1 MGDNTVL
8 KKAGQN
14 LVDLEKKSS
23 QAIMDAVSP
32 DRLENYKPEDFAEKA
47 TETIENKVID
57 IKAHQI
63 RNLNKDRALL
73 KDELKSEKKD
83 FKELKKEISKREKLD
98 NKRADK
104 KLKSDKEKLKD
115 DIKKGNLSE
124 KTIDERKVRIK
135 YDNKDRRIRQQ
146 NNEFYKIKKSE
157 KKDIKK
163 EIKST
168 KKDIRKNNRK
178 ALKKQALVT
187 SIKAKRELHK
197 DFKTGSSLSSDNLLE
212 SGSQGV
218 LGAIN
223 RALNNRLNPLEI
235 LKRKM
240 LALFAAAMGQVQLM
254 LLPVIPIIIAA
265 IVATGAIAS
274 IASGILNF
282 FGLGETEST
291 GRSAMP
297 TMDASAIDSIIAER
311 EGITADQ
318 EKLLRYA
325 LSKVGCHYATE
336 EEVLREENPISR
348 VGPDSYDCSGLAYD
362 VEKQIGKN
370 ITANT
375 AAQQAKRM
383 IEAGN
388 YLTDISKEPQI
399 GDLIYYADPE
409 DAVREKNKNK
419 WNHIYH
425 VAIYA
430 GNGYVVEAYGS
441 DVGVIYDKLRSSNVY
456 AICTP

>member
-124 KTIDERKVRIK
+124 KTINERKVRIK

-168 KKDIRKNNRK
+168 KKNIKKDNRK
-178 ALKKQALVT
+178 ALRKQALVT

-282 FGLGETEST
+282 FGLGESESN
-291 GRSAMP
+291 GRSSMP
-297 TMDASAIDSIIAER
+297 TMNASEIDLIIAER

-325 LSKVGCHYATE
+325 LSKVGCSYASE
-336 EEVLREENPISR
+336 EEVLRKENPLSR
-348 VGPDSYDCSGLAYD
+348 TGPDSYDCSGLAYD

-370 ITANT
+370 ITANS

-399 GDLIYYADPE
+399 GDLIYYADPP
-409 DAVREKNKNK
+409 DAVRAKNEDK

-430 GNGYVVEAYGS
+430 GKGYVVEAYGS
-441 DVGVIYDKLRSSNVY
+441 GLGVIYYKLRTSNVY
-456 AICTP
+456 AICTH

>member
-124 KTIDERKVRIK
+124 KTINERKVRIK

-157 KKDIKK
+157 KKD
-163 EIKST
+163 
-168 KKDIRKNNRK
+168 
-178 ALKKQALVT
+178 V
-187 SIKAKRELHK
+187 
-197 DFKTGSSLSSDNLLE
+197 
-212 SGSQGV
+212 
-218 LGAIN
+218 
-223 RALNNRLNPLEI
+223 
-235 LKRKM
+235 KRK
-240 LALFAAAMGQVQLM
+240 
-254 LLPVIPIIIAA
+254 
-265 IVATGAIAS
+265 
-274 IASGILNF
+274 
-282 FGLGETEST
+282 
-291 GRSAMP
+291 
-297 TMDASAIDSIIAER
+297 
-311 EGITADQ
+311 
-318 EKLLRYA
+318 
-325 LSKVGCHYATE
+325 
-336 EEVLREENPISR
+336 
-348 VGPDSYDCSGLAYD
+348 
-362 VEKQIGKN
+362 
-370 ITANT
+370 
-375 AAQQAKRM
+375 
-383 IEAGN
+383 
-388 YLTDISKEPQI
+388 
-399 GDLIYYADPE
+399 
-409 DAVREKNKNK
+409 
-419 WNHIYH
+419 
-425 VAIYA
+425 
-430 GNGYVVEAYGS
+430 
-441 DVGVIYDKLRSSNVY
+441 
-456 AICTP
+456 